1 MLTKKFHKGVFA
13 LLNILL
19 VVFLL
24 VFLAGNTAGVYVTGT
39 LNDAGLRSAYVTRLM
54 DTVYNNLGTDS
65 IDKLEQIQ
73 ADIEARPELSS
84 ITEKYTDAFIAGVW
98 NDAEYEDITVDISG
112 EIDGLLQFVV
122 DEINTYVT
130 LPTLLSNLVT
140 QMVMSQEENATAAVN
155 AYAKGIY
162 QNIQENYAP
171 LVKMYYVL
179 TSETFLAV
187 MFALIIL
194 LVLAIIA
201 TSPLKVSK
209 ISMPIVAVLTGVI
222 YYVGANVVA
231 GRVVMT
237 FSNKMLGRTVSL
249 NTSQSIVMLEKLIA
263 VALVLTVVLFVAD
276 LFVGN
281 KNKKNVAGEVEK

>member
-1 MLTKKFHKGVFA
+1 MITKKFHKGVFA

-24 VFLAGNTAGVYVTGT
+24 LFLVGNTAGVYVTGT

-54 DTVYNNLGTDS
+54 DTVYDNLGSDS
-65 IDKLEQIQ
+65 IDKLEEIQ
-73 ADIEARPELSS
+73 ADIEARPELVS
-84 ITEKYTDAFIAGVW
+84 ITEKYTDAFIEGVW
-98 NDAEYEDITVDISG
+98 NDAEFESIEVDVTE

-130 LPTLLSNLVT
+130 LPSFLSSLVS
-140 QMVMSQEENATAAVN
+140 QMVMSQEQNATAAVN

-194 LVLAIIA
+194 LVLAIVA
-201 TSPLKVSK
+201 LSPLKVSK

-222 YYVGANVVA
+222 YYIGANVVA

-249 NTSQSIVMLEKLIA
+249 DTSQSIVMLEKLIA
-263 VALVLTVVLFVAD
+263 VALVMTVMLFVAD
-276 LFVGN
+276 WLVG
-281 KNKKNVAGEVEK
+281 KNKKNVADEAE

>member
-1 MLTKKFHKGVFA
+1 MLTKKFHKGVFV

-24 VFLAGNTAGVYVTGT
+24 VFLVGNTAGVYVTGT

-54 DTVYNNLGTDS
+54 DTVYDNLGSSS
-65 IDKLEQIQ
+65 IDKLEEIQ

-84 ITEKYTDAFIAGVW
+84 ITEKYTDAFIEGVW

-130 LPTLLSNLVT
+130 LPSLLSSLVT

-179 TSETFLAV
+179 TSQTFLAV

-201 TSPLKVSK
+201 LSPLKVSK
-209 ISMPIVAVLTGVI
+209 ISMPIVAVLTGII

-249 NTSQSIVMLEKLIA
+249 DTSQSIVMLEKLIA

-281 KNKKNVAGEVEK
+281 KNKKDTAGEAE

>member
-1 MLTKKFHKGVFA
+1 MLTKKFNKGVFA

-19 VVFLL
+19 VVCLLLLL
-24 VFLAGNTAGVYVTGT
+24 VGNTAGVYVTGT

-54 DTVYNNLGTDS
+54 DTVYNNLGSDS

-73 ADIEARPELSS
+73 ADIEARPELVS
-84 ITEKYTDAFIAGVW
+84 ITEKYTDAFVDGIW
-98 NDAEYEDITVDISG
+98 NDAEYENIEVDISG

-122 DEINTYVT
+122 DEINSYVT
-130 LPTLLSNLVT
+130 LPSLLSNLVT

-162 QNIQENYAP
+162 QNIQESYAP

-179 TSETFLAV
+179 TSKTFLAV
-187 MFALIIL
+187 MYALVIL
-194 LVLAIIA
+194 ITLAIIA
-201 TSPLKVSK
+201 TSPLKVTK
-209 ISMPIVAVLTGVI
+209 ISMPVVAVLTGLI
-222 YYVGANVVA
+222 YYIGANVVA

-249 NTSQSIVMLEKLIA
+249 DTSQSIVMLEKLFA
-263 VALVLTVVLFVAD
+263 VAVVLTIVLFVAD
-276 LFVGN
+276 LAVG
-281 KNKKNVAGEVEK
+281 KRAGRK

>member
-1 MLTKKFHKGVFA
+1 MITKKFHKGVFA

-24 VFLAGNTAGVYVTGT
+24 LFLVGNTAGVYVTGT

-54 DTVYNNLGTDS
+54 DTVYDNLGSDS
-65 IDKLEQIQ
+65 IDKLEEIQ
-73 ADIEARPELSS
+73 ADIEARPELVS
-84 ITEKYTDAFIAGVW
+84 ITEKYTDAFIEGVW
-98 NDAEYEDITVDISG
+98 NDADYEDITVDISG

-130 LPTLLSNLVT
+130 LPSFLSSLVS

-162 QNIQENYAP
+162 QNIQENYAS
-171 LVKMYYVL
+171 LIKMYYVL

-194 LVLAIIA
+194 LVLAIVA
-201 TSPLKVSK
+201 LSPLKVSK
-209 ISMPIVAVLTGVI
+209 FSMPIVAVLTGVI
-222 YYVGANVVA
+222 YYIGANVVA

-237 FSNKMLGRTVSL
+237 FSDKMLGRTVSL
-249 NTSQSIVMLEKLIA
+249 DTSQSIVMLEKLIA

-276 LFVGN
+276 WLVG
-281 KNKKNVAGEVEK
+281 KNKKNVAGEAE

>member
-1 MLTKKFHKGVFA
+1 
-13 LLNILL
+13 

-24 VFLAGNTAGVYVTGT
+24 LFLVGNTAGVYVTGT

-54 DTVYNNLGTDS
+54 DTVYDNLGSDS
-65 IDKLEQIQ
+65 IDKLEEIQ
-73 ADIEARPELSS
+73 ADIEARPELVS
-84 ITEKYTDAFIAGVW
+84 ITEKYTDAFIEGVW
-98 NDAEYEDITVDISG
+98 NDAEFESIEVDVTE

-130 LPTLLSNLVT
+130 LPSFLSSLVS
-140 QMVMSQEENATAAVN
+140 QMVMSQEQNATAAVN

-194 LVLAIIA
+194 LVLAIVA
-201 TSPLKVSK
+201 LSPLKVSK

-222 YYVGANVVA
+222 YYIGANVVA

-249 NTSQSIVMLEKLIA
+249 DTSQSIVMLEKLIA
-263 VALVLTVVLFVAD
+263 VALVMTVMLFVAD
-276 LFVGN
+276 WLVG
-281 KNKKNVAGEVEK
+281 KNKKNVADEAE

>member
-1 MLTKKFHKGVFA
+1 MITKKFHKGVFA

-24 VFLAGNTAGVYVTGT
+24 LFLVGNTAGVYVTGT

-54 DTVYNNLGTDS
+54 DTVYDNLGSDS
-65 IDKLEQIQ
+65 IDKLEEIQ
-73 ADIEARPELSS
+73 ADIEARPELVS
-84 ITEKYTDAFIAGVW
+84 ITEKYTDAFIEGVW
-98 NDAEYEDITVDISG
+98 NDADYENITVDISG

-130 LPTLLSNLVT
+130 LPSFLSSLVS

-162 QNIQENYAP
+162 QNIQENYAS
-171 LVKMYYVL
+171 LIKMYYVL

-194 LVLAIIA
+194 LVLAIVA
-201 TSPLKVSK
+201 LSPLKVSK
-209 ISMPIVAVLTGVI
+209 FSMPIVAVLTGVI
-222 YYVGANVVA
+222 YYIGANVVA

-249 NTSQSIVMLEKLIA
+249 DTSQSIVMLEKLIA

-276 LFVGN
+276 WLVG
-281 KNKKNVAGEVEK
+281 KNKKNVAGEAE

>member
-1 MLTKKFHKGVFA
+1 MLTKKFHKGVFT

-24 VFLAGNTAGVYVTGT
+24 VFLVGNTAGVYVTGT

-201 TSPLKVSK
+201 LSPLKVSK
-209 ISMPIVAVLTGVI
+209 FSMPIVAVLTGVI